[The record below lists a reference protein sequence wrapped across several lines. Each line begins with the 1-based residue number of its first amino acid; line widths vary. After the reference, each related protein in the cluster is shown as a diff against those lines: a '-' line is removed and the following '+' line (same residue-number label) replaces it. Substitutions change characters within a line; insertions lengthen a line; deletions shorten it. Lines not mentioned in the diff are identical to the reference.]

1 MVAVG
6 VVAYQSSPG
15 EISYTYGRSVLPLP
29 NSALRSHSL
38 HKKYRGAYSFTI
50 HMDLGP
56 ALATSNR
63 ALHIHSLS
71 LFPIIFPLSQ
81 KEELGATITPTKKVP
96 GDDMGEFA
104 RYMWDQDKGESGLF
118 KYHNDKM
125 REKDWDDPL
134 VNQKR

>member
-1 MVAVG
+1 MKIENLIRELQKAQQEGIQHVLIKDNKIF
-6 VVAYQSSPG
+6 QSTGIDANYNLIPG
-15 EISYTYGRSVLPLP
+15 
-29 NSALRSHSL
+29 
-38 HKKYRGAYSFTI
+38 KK
-50 HMDLGP
+50 
-56 ALATSNR
+56 
-63 ALHIHSLS
+63 
-71 LFPIIFPLSQ
+71 IFPLSQ

-134 VNQKR
+134 GESKEIAKNMLKEQFKKFK